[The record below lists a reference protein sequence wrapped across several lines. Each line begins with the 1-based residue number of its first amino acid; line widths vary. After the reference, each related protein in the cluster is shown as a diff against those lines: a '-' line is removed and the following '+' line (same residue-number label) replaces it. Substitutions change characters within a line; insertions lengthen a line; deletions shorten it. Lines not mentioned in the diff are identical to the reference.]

1 MARRVKSSR
10 RKMTRKS
17 KSKPKRRKLSSRVKK
32 ISEILSTTLE
42 LPKISTK
49 SKKSKKSKKAPKKS
63 KKTKKGMTY
72 RSFVKANFKKV
83 QAEMPGSPAPA
94 IIKAVAAE
102 WKKINTD
109 GKSSVQPAPPKKTKK
124 KKKSKTKSKT
134 DDRPVFKP

>member
-1 MARRVKSSR
+1 MARRVKSTR

-17 KSKPKRRKLSSRVKK
+17 KSKPKRRGLSSRAKK

-49 SKKSKKSKKAPKKS
+49 SKKSKKAPKKS

-72 RSFVKANFKKV
+72 KSFVKANFKKV
-83 QAEMPGSPAPA
+83 QAEMPGSPAPE

-124 KKKSKTKSKT
+124 KKKKSKTKT
-134 DDRPVFKP
+134 DNRPVFKP